1 MKTQQAHAKRPTLL
15 PEGLD
20 TQSVLWLLLMCLML
34 VLLLLPFASYVAA
47 ISFIK
52 DEWRLNNTQAGTVYS
67 AYLAGYALSALLVIP
82 LTDRLDS
89 KYIITGAA
97 AISVAS
103 HALFSLIA
111 QNMASGAVLM
121 ALAGVGLVG
130 VYMPCLR
137 VIAERYQTHGR
148 GMAMGLF
155 VTAFYAAF
163 SVSLAVTGRLM
174 DHYEWRDAY
183 LIMAVA
189 SAASLPLIYVLLR
202 NHVHSAAQRS
212 SGRLNLT
219 VLKNRAARYFILG
232 YSLHALELYAVRVW
246 LPVFLASALVARGN
260 TNAEAA
266 VTAATVGGIALAVG
280 AAGPVMGGIISD
292 RWGRATSAAAIFALS
307 GICSW
312 AIGWLGDFP
321 WAIIVGVAVVYGWS
335 IAADSAIYSTAVT
348 EVANPPQLGSTMA
361 MQAFLGFMGGVI
373 GPILVGAV
381 LDISPDSLKWG
392 VGFSFVGLI
401 SVIGVASL
409 LRLRLLPE
417 SEIAPRGDPATG
429 QSSILG
435 NGG

>member
-1 MKTQQAHAKRPTLL
+1 MNTQQARAKRPTLL

-52 DEWRLNNTQAGTVYS
+52 DEWGLNNTQAGTIYS

-82 LTDRLDS
+82 LTDRLNS

-97 AISVAS
+97 AISVVS
-103 HALFSLIA
+103 HVLFSLVA
-111 QNMASGAVLM
+111 QSMASGAVLM

-137 VIAERYQTHGR
+137 VISERYPTHGR

-174 DHYEWRDAY
+174 DHFEWRDAY
-183 LIMAVA
+183 LVMAVA
-189 SAASLPLIYVLLR
+189 SVASLPLTYLLLR
-202 NHVHSAAQRS
+202 NHVHTAAQRS
-212 SGRLNLT
+212 SGRLNLA
-219 VLKNRAARYFILG
+219 VLRNRAARYFILG

-260 TNAEAA
+260 TTAQAA

-312 AIGWLGDFP
+312 TIGLLGDFP
-321 WAIIVGVAVVYGWS
+321 WAIIVAVAVVYGWA

-348 EVANPPQLGSTMA
+348 EVASPSQLGSTMA

-381 LDISPDSLKWG
+381 LDISPDSLEWG

-401 SVIGVASL
+401 SVVGVASM
-409 LRLRLLPE
+409 LRLRLLPK
-417 SEIAPRGDPATG
+417 SEALPRGDPAAD